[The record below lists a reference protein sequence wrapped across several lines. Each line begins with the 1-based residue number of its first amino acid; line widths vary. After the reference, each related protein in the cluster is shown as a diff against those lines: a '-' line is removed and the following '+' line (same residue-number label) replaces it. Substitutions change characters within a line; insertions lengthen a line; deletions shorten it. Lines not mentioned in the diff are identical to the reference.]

1 MLTKKSYPI
10 EHTFYLSIC
19 GENKAFFTLK
29 DIDDKTAEI
38 IGKGLLAGNESE
50 RFYLSIS
57 KTTKTEYTNTAKTLS
72 HITEEEKV
80 ISCYSGKQ
88 TEENTRKEYIRS
100 YNWIWTHPSG
110 HVFFTK
116 VLKNAHTSQERPL

>member
-10 EHTFYLSIC
+10 EHTFYLSTY
-19 GENKAFFTLK
+19 GENKVFFTLK
-29 DIDDKTAEI
+29 GIDDKTAEI
-38 IGKGLLAGNESE
+38 IGKGLLAGNEESE

-57 KTTKTEYTNTAKTLS
+57 KTTKTEYNSTVKTLS

-80 ISCYSGKQ
+80 LSCYFGKKA
-88 TEENTRKEYIRS
+88 EENTKKEYIRS
-100 YNWIWTHPSG
+100 YNWIRTAQG

-116 VLKNAHTSQERPL
+116 VLKNAHTSEEKPL